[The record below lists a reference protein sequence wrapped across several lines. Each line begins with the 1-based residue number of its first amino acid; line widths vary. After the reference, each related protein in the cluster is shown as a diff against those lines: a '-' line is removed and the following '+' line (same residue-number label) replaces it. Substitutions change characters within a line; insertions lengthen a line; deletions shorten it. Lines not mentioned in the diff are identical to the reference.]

1 MEELKSPGW
10 IRGAQIGLGAVAVI
24 LSIFI
29 LINNPAL
36 VTESIVWIAGI
47 ILLIVGIE
55 QVILGLFVKQ
65 RSRFV
70 SIGLGVLVIILAS
83 IIIAYPKGTTALL
96 IYLLG
101 FALLFN
107 GASRLIHGW
116 RDRLRRGWSRGF
128 RIGVGAL
135 EIGLSI
141 AILVSP
147 NIGAAFVGIL
157 IAIALLIAGIQI
169 IIAGIFGRRSLLRR
183 ATDR

>member
-29 LINNPAL
+29 LINPAL
-36 VTESIVWIAGI
+36 ATESIVWIAGI

-83 IIIAYPKGTTALL
+83 IIIAYPKGTTIIL

-107 GASRLIHGW
+107 GA
-116 RDRLRRGWSRGF
+116 
-128 RIGVGAL
+128 
-135 EIGLSI
+135 
-141 AILVSP
+141 
-147 NIGAAFVGIL
+147 
-157 IAIALLIAGIQI
+157 
-169 IIAGIFGRRSLLRR
+169 
-183 ATDR
+183 

>member
-1 MEELKSPGW
+1 M
-10 IRGAQIGLGAVAVI
+10 
-24 LSIFI
+24 
-29 LINNPAL
+29 
-36 VTESIVWIAGI
+36 
-47 ILLIVGIE
+47 
-55 QVILGLFVKQ
+55 
-65 RSRFV
+65 
-70 SIGLGVLVIILAS
+70 
-83 IIIAYPKGTTALL
+83 
-96 IYLLG
+96 
-101 FALLFN
+101 LFN

-116 RDRLRRGWSRGF
+116 RDRLRRGWSRAF

>member
-10 IRGAQIGLGAVAVI
+10 IRGIQIGLGAVAVI

-29 LINNPAL
+29 LINPAL
-36 VTESIVWIAGI
+36 ATVSIVLIASI

-55 QVILGLFVKQ
+55 QV
-65 RSRFV
+65 
-70 SIGLGVLVIILAS
+70 
-83 IIIAYPKGTTALL
+83 
-96 IYLLG
+96 
-101 FALLFN
+101 
-107 GASRLIHGW
+107 IHGW

-141 AILVSP
+141 AILVSA
-147 NIGAAFVGIL
+147 NIGATLVGIL